1 MRAPVVLIGV
11 AATIA
16 IPAGKGI
23 CGTGFEFSSKDVHGW
38 VHDGWL
44 QYLPINHRVAPSIVA
59 SNVDLSRL
67 GGERFIMEKH
77 KSGSDATRYSPKFA
91 P

>member
-11 AATIA
+11 ATTIT
-16 IPAGKGI
+16 IPTGKRV
-23 CGTGFEFSSKDVHGW
+23 CRTRFEFGSENVHGW
-38 VHDGWL
+38 VHGGCSEH
-44 QYLPINHRVAPSIVA
+44 LPINHRVAPSIVA